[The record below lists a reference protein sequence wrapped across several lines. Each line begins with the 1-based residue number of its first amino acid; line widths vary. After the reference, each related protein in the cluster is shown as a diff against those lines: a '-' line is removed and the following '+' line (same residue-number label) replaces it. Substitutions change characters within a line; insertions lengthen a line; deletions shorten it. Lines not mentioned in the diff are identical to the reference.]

1 MIFQTFECTNH
12 FETSHQEQE
21 NPNQISGVTLQQNQ
35 KLCNEQEIKI
45 PQHIPI
51 WDGATGMSEL
61 REIGR

>member
-1 MIFQTFECTNH
+1 MIFQIFECTNH
-12 FETSHQEQE
+12 FETSHQEQD
-21 NPNQISGVTLQQNQ
+21 NPNQISGVTLHQNQ
-35 KLCNEQEIKI
+35 NLCNEQEIEI